1 MIATRP
7 FLVARRSFGT
17 VIPAVKHD
25 VMSSRWETRS
35 EAVDR
40 AGRRPSRHRGRVRR
54 PRPGARARGDGPRRD
69 PPRDRRA
76 RLRDAAARRR
86 GGDRRDSC
94 RRDALLPDG
103 GAPGPARGGGQVAC
117 RLARRRDRS
126 RERRRRH
133 RCQAVPLLHG
143 ARNLRP
149 GRRGDLP
156 RSGIPDLRVGGA
168 LRGRDAGAAAAPRG
182 ARLQLRPRRARGAA
196 RRAHAPRDPQR
207 PAEPDRRRHR
217 AGRSGARRGGDRA
230 NAGLGAHRRGVLAD
244 HLRRRGSVDCVAA
257 RACSSAPCCSTA
269 SRRPS
274 R

>member
-1 MIATRP
+1 MTTAPSRPSARTDEITPDSSVRATTTSSARKAKSARPATWVAGVASSSRWASPAVDQATAATMIATRP

-69 PPRDRRA
+69 PSRDRRA
-76 RLRDAAARRR
+76 GLRDAAARRR
-86 GGDRRDSC
+86 GRDRRDPC
-94 RRDALLPDG
+94 RRDPLLPDG

-126 RERRRRH
+126 RERRRRD
-133 RCQAVPLLHG
+133 RRQAVSLLHG
-143 ARNLRP
+143 ARDLWP

-156 RSGIPDLRVGGA
+156 RSGLPDLRVGGS

-182 ARLQLRPRRARGAA
+182 ARLQLRPRRARGSCSA
-196 RRAHAPRDPQR
+196 
-207 PAEPDRRRHR
+207 
-217 AGRSGARRGGDRA
+217 S
-230 NAGLGAHRRGVLAD
+230 
-244 HLRRRGSVDCVAA
+244 A
-257 RACSSAPCCSTA
+257 RAS
-269 SRRPS
+269 
-274 R
+274 